1 NIDELSFAL
10 MREHLSKTK
19 SKLYQ
24 ESASMS
30 VEELAD
36 KMNLSQG
43 AKEHLFPK
51 NVGLLMFSEN
61 PDKFFNGVQIDVVEF
76 PNGLGAKEFNEKTF
90 KGTIQKQLTDA
101 LSYLKVNIIKS
112 KVIKYEDRAESD
124 TVFNYPYEALEE
136 SLANAVYHRNYELR
150 DPIEVRVLPDT
161 IEIISYNGVDPSL
174 KQIDFDRG
182 VVKARRY
189 RNRRIG
195 EFLKELNLTEG
206 RGTGLPTIL
215 RVLSKNGSDAPIFDT
230 NEPERSFFITE
241 LLIHPDFHGGLV
253 EGLVEGLVDSQK
265 KIVDLILKNP
275 NISKKDMSEHIGISA
290 TAIDKNIATLKK
302 KNIIRRVGED
312 KSGYWK
318 IINKTLL

>member
-1 NIDELSFAL
+1 
-10 MREHLSKTK
+10 K

-76 PNGLGAKEFNEKTF
+76 PDGLGAKEFNEKTF

-101 LSYLKVNIIKS
+101 LSYLKANIIKS
-112 KVIKYEDRAESD
+112 KVIKYADRAESD

-215 RVLSKNGSDAPIFDT
+215 RVLSKNGSSAPIFDT

-265 KIVDLILKNP
+265 KIVDLVIENP
-275 NISKKDMSEHIGISA
+275 NISKKEMSEYIGIST
-290 TAIDKNIATLKK
+290 TAIDKNIAALKK
-302 KNIIRRVGED
+302 KNIIRRIGGAKGGHWE
-312 KSGYWK
+312 
-318 IINKTLL
+318 ILEIENKR